1 MAGGEKLALRQA
13 FRELEESY
21 SRKNASLR
29 RSRFVCDFSSNDLSL
44 EDVNQFATWLEGSSL
59 RIFALDL
66 SFNRIFSESWA
77 PILRVI
83 GRLDA
88 HVDNLQLGGNYL
100 PVLTET
106 DELKELQRLGWV
118 SLALPI
124 TGSPATEWQENW
136 NNIAV
141 DFGAKAYVF
150 DALDDGY
157 ISWLIALLFEW
168 CGLSIRMYPLCRF
181 RTTSAYSHE
190 ASWL

>member
-1 MAGGEKLALRQA
+1 MTGPKHLFSRSRCKLASAAVAGGEKLALRQA
-13 FRELEESY
+13 FRELQDSY
-21 SRKNASLR
+21 SRNNSSLR
-29 RSRFVCDFSSNDLSL
+29 RSRTQSRFVCDFSSNDLSL
-44 EDVNQFATWLEGSSL
+44 DDVNQFATWLEGSSL

-66 SFNRIFSESWA
+66 SFNRIFSDSWA

-83 GRLDA
+83 GRLNA

-100 PVLTET
+100 PAITET

-150 DALDDGY
+150 DAPDDG
-157 ISWLIALLFEW
+157 
-168 CGLSIRMYPLCRF
+168 F

-190 ASWL
+190 APWL